1 MKITRRE
8 FFKFSG
14 SGLAAAGLGVSL
26 APVQAKAEG
35 LPIRYAKQT
44 PTICPYCAVG
54 CGIIVH
60 TVNGSVIN
68 AEGDPDHPINAGT
81 LCPKGSSIL
90 QLRDNTA
97 RVTRPMYRAAGAKEW
112 KEVEW
117 EWALD
122 QIAARV
128 KKSRDTSFVRKN
140 KEGQTVNRTDG
151 IASVGSA
158 ALDNEEC
165 YLLQKLLRSWG
176 LVYIE
181 HQARI

>member
-1 MKITRRE
+1 MLYEVIT
-8 FFKFSG
+8 
-14 SGLAAAGLGVSL
+14 
-26 APVQAKAEG
+26 
-35 LPIRYAKQT
+35 
-44 PTICPYCAVG
+44 YCAVG

-140 KEGQTVNRTDG
+140 IV
-151 IASVGSA
+151 
-158 ALDNEEC
+158 
-165 YLLQKLLRSWG
+165 
-176 LVYIE
+176 
-181 HQARI
+181 